1 VADLAVY
8 YGLNSLYIILY
19 DQLLYYHKE
28 TEYCFS
34 VFLHYQISGTWS
46 SVDSEIMRGAA
57 W

>member
-46 SVDSEIMRGAA
+46 SVDSEIMREAA